1 MAIIHYKKRFLKGL
15 FIALRIL
22 VSYRLAR
29 VTGMLLSRERRE
41 ARLSRLHR
49 KNAVLI
55 REQAVVMKG
64 VMIKVGQFL
73 SSRKDFLPDEY
84 IEELS
89 GLQDQVPPHDY
100 LEIRQRIID
109 ELGSA
114 PEDIFSEFAKEPIAA
129 ASLGQVHRAVLKDGR
144 EAAVKV
150 QYPGIEKIIE
160 TDIKMFEVLIKL
172 MRGRLGWI
180 NLRVLH
186 DEFSKIIRAELDYTQ
201 EGRNAER
208 FRMNFSADPRIII
221 PRVYWDFSRGKV
233 LTLEF
238 VGGIKITEC
247 VALKAT
253 GMDCGLIVN
262 LLVETYARMIFVHG
276 FFHGDPHPGN
286 IFVGEGPTIV
296 FVDFGMVQA
305 ITDATRRNLR
315 RYANAIVDNDAAA
328 IVEALEKMGF
338 LIADAD
344 YSLITEVTQD
354 LIDKYRY
361 STPEELKALD
371 VDDISEE
378 INNIRGVI
386 HNFQVPNYFML
397 LLRTVGMLNGMAYRL
412 KPDLNIIEISRPYI
426 KEFFMGTREDGIN
439 HILVSLKNKLT
450 ELVDL
455 PSQAHAFLRKAN
467 RGELSFRIGKGDMKG
482 IATQLTSVSDVLLL
496 VILTVNASTA
506 GLFFALMGNQTP
518 SLVAAGSAVLLSLL
532 SVYRLLK
539 R

>member
-1 MAIIHYKKRFLKGL
+1 
-15 FIALRIL
+15 
-22 VSYRLAR
+22 
-29 VTGMLLSRERRE
+29 
-41 ARLSRLHR
+41 
-49 KNAVLI
+49 
-55 REQAVVMKG
+55 
-64 VMIKVGQFL
+64 
-73 SSRKDFLPDEY
+73 
-84 IEELS
+84 
-89 GLQDQVPPHDY
+89 
-100 LEIRQRIID
+100 
-109 ELGSA
+109 
-114 PEDIFSEFAKEPIAA
+114 
-129 ASLGQVHRAVLKDGR
+129 
-144 EAAVKV
+144 
-150 QYPGIEKIIE
+150 
-160 TDIKMFEVLIKL
+160 MFEVLIKL

-186 DEFSKIIRAELDYTQ
+186 EEFSRIIRAELDYGQ

-208 FRMNFSADPRIII
+208 FRMNFSADNRVVI

-238 VGGIKITEC
+238 VRGIKISEC
-247 VALKAT
+247 AAIRAS
-253 GMDCGLIVN
+253 GMDCGLLVN

-286 IFVGEGPTIV
+286 IFVAEGPTIV
-296 FVDFGMVQA
+296 FVDFGMVQT

-315 RYANAIVDNDAAA
+315 RYANAIVDNDAAG
-328 IVEALEKMGF
+328 IVEALEKMGV
-338 LIADAD
+338 LIEDAE
-344 YSLITEVTQD
+344 YGLITEVTQD

-371 VDDISEE
+371 VDDIAEE

-412 KPDLNIIEISRPYI
+412 NPDLNIIEISRPYI
-426 KEFFMGTREDGIN
+426 KEFFMGTREEGIH
-439 HILVSLKNKLT
+439 HILISLKKKLSD
-450 ELVDL
+450 LVDL
-455 PSQAHAFLRKAN
+455 PSQAHAFLRRAN